1 MKSRNKIVL
10 VVSLV
15 FSMSL
20 LFMEQAQAQ
29 RCLPGM
35 KGIELRAGTVDGFK
49 QEKDREAFYFGAA
62 IGKYVSG
69 GNKWVFGAEYL
80 QKNYDYK
87 ETVIPVSAFT
97 AEGGYYYNFLS
108 DGSKTVFTSLG
119 LSVLGGYET
128 CNWDDD
134 VLYDGSTLT
143 SEGAFVYGGAATLEI
158 ETYLSDRIVLILSA
172 RERMLLGSSV
182 GKFHTQVGF
191 AVKFIIN

>member
-1 MKSRNKIVL
+1 MKNKNKIVL
-10 VVSLV
+10 VMLSI
-15 FSMSL
+15 FSMYL
-20 LFMEQAQAQ
+20 LFVEKVQAQ

-35 KGIELRAGTVDGFK
+35 RGIELRAGTVDGFR
-49 QEKDREAFYFGAA
+49 QEKNKEAFYGGAA
-62 IGKYVSG
+62 ISKYTSS

-87 ETVIPVSAFT
+87 ETAIPVSAFT

-119 LSVLGGYET
+119 LSALGGYET

-143 SEGAFVYGGAATLEI
+143 SEGAFVYGGAATLEV
-158 ETYLSDRIVLILSA
+158 ETYLSDHIVLILSA
-172 RERMLLGSSV
+172 RERILLGSSV
-182 GKFHTQVGF
+182 GKFHTQIGISL
-191 AVKFIIN
+191 KFIIN

>member
-1 MKSRNKIVL
+1 MNRIIL
-10 VVSLV
+10 IISLA
-15 FSMSL
+15 FSLSL
-20 LFMEQAQAQ
+20 LVTSHLQAQ

-35 KGIELRAGTVDGFK
+35 RGIELRAGTVDGFK
-49 QEKDREAFYFGAA
+49 QEKNSEAFYWGTA
-62 IGKYVSG
+62 ISKYASG

-80 QKNYDYK
+80 QKNYNYK
-87 ETVIPVSAFT
+87 ETAIPVSAFT

-119 LSVLGGYET
+119 LSALGGYET

-134 VLYDGSTLT
+134 VLYDGSTLAN
-143 SEGAFVYGGAATLEI
+143 EGAFVYGGAATLEI

-182 GKFHTQVGF
+182 GKFHTQVGV

>member
-1 MKSRNKIVL
+1 MKNINRIVL

-20 LFMEQAQAQ
+20 LFMEQAKAQ

-35 KGIELRAGTVDGFK
+35 RGIELRAGTVDGFK
-49 QEKDREAFYFGAA
+49 QEKNKEAYYFGAA
-62 IGKYVSG
+62 ISKYVSG

-87 ETVIPVSAFT
+87 ETAMPVSAFT

-119 LSVLGGYET
+119 LSALGGYET

-134 VLYDGSTLT
+134 ALYDGSTLT

-182 GKFHTQVGF
+182 GKFHTQIGV

>member
-1 MKSRNKIVL
+1 MKNRNRIGL
-10 VVSLV
+10 VILLV

-20 LFMEQAQAQ
+20 LFMEKAQAQ
-29 RCLPGM
+29 RYLPGM
-35 KGIELRAGTVDGFK
+35 RGIELRAGTVDGFK
-49 QEKDREAFYFGAA
+49 QEKNREAFYFGAA
-62 IGKYVSG
+62 ISKYTSG
-69 GNKWVFGAEYL
+69 GNKWIFGAEYL
-80 QKNYDYK
+80 QKNYDYN
-87 ETVIPVSAFT
+87 ETAIPVSAFT

-119 LSVLGGYET
+119 LSALGGYET

-182 GKFHTQVGF
+182 GKFHTQVGISL
-191 AVKFIIN
+191 KFMIN